1 LIIGLTGLARCGKS
15 TIAAELERHHGFKR
29 VRFADPLKNML
40 RVLGLCEAEIEGIL
54 KEEPCAKLCG
64 KTPRWAMQTLG
75 TEWGRSIIG
84 SDIWVNAW
92 ARLVAEVEG
101 DTVAEDCRFENE
113 AIALHDHG
121 GVVVQVLRPGL
132 VRGSHISERGIPDH
146 LISFSIRNGLGLDRI
161 PERASMIIQTA
172 KICE

>member
-54 KEEPCAKLCG
+54 KEEPCSKLCG
-64 KTPRWAMQTLG
+64 QTPRLAMQTLG

-132 VRGSHISERGIPDH
+132 IQGSHVSEAGVPAHLINFIVRNRGSLGSIPAMA
-146 LISFSIRNGLGLDRI
+146 RT
-161 PERASMIIQTA
+161 IIETA
-172 KICE
+172 RVCG